1 MSKTSQSGG
10 EGGAWSVVV
19 RSQEA
24 VLSGLAQGECDGI
37 LPDEWLE
44 PDNLVQA
51 ALEEGFLD
59 WFEDFPER
67 RRRRPEPGAL

>member
-1 MSKTSQSGG
+1 
-10 EGGAWSVVV
+10 VVV

-24 VLSGLAQGECDGI
+24 VLAGLARGECDGI

-44 PDNLVQA
+44 PDNLVQS

-59 WFEDFPER
+59 HTCPR
-67 RRRRPEPGAL
+67 SVSRVG